1 MTDDRHVTV
10 DLRGL
15 VCPEPVI
22 RTKKIFENNLVERVE
37 ALVDDD
43 INVQNLSRL
52 ARSIRVG
59 FQSLME
65 GKHHRVVLERS
76 ADGAQR
82 ENIEPETLQ
91 VISGQTAKDRE
102 ETSSTVVLINKNTFG
117 EGDPEFSEHLL
128 NIFLQTMYDSGHRP
142 RAILMA
148 NKGVKLM
155 GPNSPFAKVLED
167 FQKAGCDVLACG
179 LCVEYYGLKELVA
192 KEQITNMFAICEYMQ
207 AADKVITP

>member
-1 MTDDRHVTV
+1 MSDDRHVTV

-76 ADGAQR
+76 A
-82 ENIEPETLQ
+82 Q

-102 ETSSTVVLINKNTFG
+102 GTSSTVVLINKNTFG

-148 NKGVKLM
+148 NNGVKLM